1 MSDLTIA
8 VQTILDTQQHYQ
20 QAENYYNGTVPEFFA
35 SRSVAK
41 ELEKL
46 GDPNRVNFA
55 ATPVNAVANR
65 LEVTGVATIS
75 EPARIVVDQVW
86 QQNNLELEL
95 TQLINRTLVFGS
107 AYLICWPDSDGTTQI
122 YYNSPLSMVM
132 LYEPENPRQPK
143 GAAKLWSVTVD
154 GKPRTRVN
162 LYYSDRIEKYL
173 STSERLPMTVKDTDF
188 EPFIDEQTDETGSV
202 ANPFGQIP
210 VFHFTTGV
218 DQYGRPEHINAYG
231 PQDMITKMLVS
242 QMASVEHYGFPTRW
256 MLRDANSVSNPVSD
270 VDDDADDVLDSAPGQ
285 VWDLAGITK
294 VGQFDAA
301 KPDTYIAPY
310 REYVRAMAAVTDTP
324 LHYFENTHTNVS
336 GESLRAAEAPLVK
349 KVRTRQLAIGH
360 TLRQMFVFVLKMNNI
375 AEDVQIQWRQIE
387 SIDTKEQWE
396 IAYKKLQAG
405 LPVEQILLEQG
416 YDTEL
421 VAQWKKDGLLQTE
434 PITSTTEIPNTNI
447 EGEAA

>member
-75 EPARIVVDQVW
+75 DQARIVVDQVW

-95 TQLINRTLVFGS
+95 TQLINRTLVYGS

-132 LYEPENPRQPK
+132 LYDPENPRQPK
-143 GAAKLWSVTVD
+143 VAAKLWGETVD

-162 LYYSDRIEKYL
+162 LYYSDRIEMYR
-173 STSERLPMTVKDTDF
+173 STSERLPMTLKDTDF
-188 EPFIDEQTDETGSV
+188 EPYIDERTDENGWIT
-202 ANPFGQIP
+202 NTFGRIP

-218 DQYGRPEHINAYG
+218 DPYGKPEHISAYG
-231 PQDMITKMLVS
+231 PQDMINKMLIS

-256 MLRDANSVSNPVSD
+256 MLRDANSVSNPLSD

>member
-1 MSDLTIA
+1 MSDLTNA
-8 VQTILDTQQHYQ
+8 VQTILDTQQHYR

-35 SRSVAK
+35 SPSVAR
-41 ELEKL
+41 ELAKL

-65 LEVTGVATIS
+65 LEVTGVTTIS

-95 TQLINRTLVFGS
+95 TQLINRTLVYGS
-107 AYLICWPDSDGTTQI
+107 AYVICWPDADGTTQI
-122 YYNSPLSMVM
+122 YYNSPLNMVM
-132 LYEPENPRQPK
+132 LYDPENPRQPRV
-143 GAAKLWSVTVD
+143 AAKLWSVTVD
-154 GKPRTRVN
+154 DKPRTRLN
-162 LYYSDRIEKYL
+162 LYYADRIEKYL
-173 STSERLPMTVKDTDF
+173 STSERLPLTVKDTDF
-188 EPFIDEQTDETGSV
+188 EPYIDEQTDENGSV

-231 PQDMITKMLVS
+231 PQDAINKMLVS

-256 MLRDANSVSNPVSD
+256 MLRDANALSDPSNDPEP
-270 VDDDADDVLDSAPGQ
+270 DDRLDSAPGQ
-285 VWDLAGITK
+285 VWDLAGIQK
-294 VGQFDAA
+294 VGQFEAA
-301 KPDTYIAPY
+301 KPETYIKPY
-310 REYVRAMAAVTDTP
+310 REYVRALASVTDTP
-324 LHYFENTHTNVS
+324 LHYFENTYTNVS

-360 TLRQMFVFVLKMNNI
+360 TLRQLFVFVLKMNKLD
-375 AEDVQIQWRQIE
+375 EDVQIQWRQIE

-421 VAQWKKDGLLQTE
+421 VAQWKKEGLLETK
-434 PITSTTEIPNTNI
+434 TSTTDLPNTDI

>member
-1 MSDLTIA
+1 MSDLTNA
-8 VQTILDTQQHYQ
+8 VQQILDTQQHYT

-65 LEVTGVATIS
+65 LEVTGISTMS

-132 LYEPENPRQPK
+132 LYEPENPRQPRV
-143 GAAKLWSVTVD
+143 AAKLWSVTVD

-162 LYYSDRIEKYL
+162 LYYSDRIEKNL

-188 EPFIDEQTDETGSV
+188 EPFIDEQTDENGSV

-256 MLRDANSVSNPVSD
+256 MLRDANSGSNPLSD
-270 VDDDADDVLDSAPGQ
+270 VEDDADDVLDSAPGQ
-285 VWDLAGITK
+285 VWDLDGVAK
-294 VGQFDAA
+294 VGQFEAA

-310 REYVRAMAAVTDTP
+310 REYVRAMASVTDTP

-434 PITSTTEIPNTNI
+434 PSTTEVPNTTI

>member
-1 MSDLTIA
+1 M
-8 VQTILDTQQHYQ
+8 
-20 QAENYYNGTVPEFFA
+20 
-35 SRSVAK
+35 
-41 ELEKL
+41 
-46 GDPNRVNFA
+46 
-55 ATPVNAVANR
+55 
-65 LEVTGVATIS
+65 
-75 EPARIVVDQVW
+75 
-86 QQNNLELEL
+86 
-95 TQLINRTLVFGS
+95 
-107 AYLICWPDSDGTTQI
+107 
-122 YYNSPLSMVM
+122 
-132 LYEPENPRQPK
+132 
-143 GAAKLWSVTVD
+143 TVD

-188 EPFIDEQTDETGSV
+188 EPFIDEQTDENGSV

-256 MLRDANSVSNPVSD
+256 MLRDANSVSNPLSD

-294 VGQFDAA
+294 VGQFQVAA
-301 KPDTYIAPY
+301 PETYIAPY
-310 REYVRAMAAVTDTP
+310 REYVRAMASVTDTP

-336 GESLRAAEAPLVK
+336 GESPRAAEAPLVK

-375 AEDVQIQWRQIE
+375 AEDVT
-387 SIDTKEQWE
+387 D
-396 IAYKKLQAG
+396 
-405 LPVEQILLEQG
+405 PVAT
-416 YDTEL
+416 DR
-421 VAQWKKDGLLQTE
+421 VH
-434 PITSTTEIPNTNI
+434 
-447 EGEAA
+447 

>member
-95 TQLINRTLVFGS
+95 TQLINRTLVYGS

-132 LYEPENPRQPK
+132 LYDPENPRQPK
-143 GAAKLWSVTVD
+143 VAAKLWSVTVD

-173 STSERLPMTVKDTDF
+173 STGERLPMTVKDTDF
-188 EPFIDEQTDETGSV
+188 EPFIDEQTDENGSV

-218 DQYGRPEHINAYG
+218 DPYGKPEHISAYG
-231 PQDMITKMLVS
+231 PQDMINKMLIS

-256 MLRDANSVSNPVSD
+256 MLRDANSASNPLSD
-270 VDDDADDVLDSAPGQ
+270 IDDDADDVLDSAPGQ

-294 VGQFDAA
+294 VGQFEAA

-421 VAQWKKDGLLQTE
+421 VAQWKKDGLLQAE
-434 PITSTTEIPNTNI
+434 LDKSTTEVPNTNI

>member
-1 MSDLTIA
+1 MSDLTNA
-8 VQTILDTQQHYQ
+8 VQTILDTQQHYR

-35 SRSVAK
+35 SPSVAR
-41 ELEKL
+41 ELAKL

-65 LEVTGVATIS
+65 LEVTGVTTIS

-107 AYLICWPDSDGTTQI
+107 AYVICWPDADGTTQI

-132 LYEPENPRQPK
+132 LYDPENPRQPK
-143 GAAKLWSVTVD
+143 VAAKLWSVTVD
-154 GKPRTRVN
+154 RKPRTRVN
-162 LYYSDRIEKYL
+162 LYYADRTEKYL
-173 STSERLPMTVKDTDF
+173 SASERLPLTVKDTDF
-188 EPFIDEQTDETGSV
+188 EPYIDEQTDENGSV

-218 DQYGRPEHINAYG
+218 DQYGRPEHMNAYG
-231 PQDMITKMLVS
+231 PQDMINKMLIS

-256 MLRDANSVSNPVSD
+256 MLRDPSALSDLSNDPEP
-270 VDDDADDVLDSAPGQ
+270 DDRLDSAPGQ
-285 VWDLAGITK
+285 VWDLAGINK

-310 REYVRAMAAVTDTP
+310 REYVRALASVTDTP
-324 LHYFENTHTNVS
+324 LHYFENTYTNVS

-360 TLRQMFVFVLKMNNI
+360 TLRQLFVFVLKMNKLD
-375 AEDVQIQWRQIE
+375 EDVQIQWRQIE

-434 PITSTTEIPNTNI
+434 PNTSTTEVPNTDF

>member
-143 GAAKLWSVTVD
+143 CAAKLWSVTVD
-154 GKPRTRVN
+154 GKPHTRVN

-173 STSERLPMTVKDTDF
+173 STSERLPMTLKDTDF
-188 EPFIDEQTDETGSV
+188 EPYIDEQTDENGSV

-210 VFHFTTGV
+210 VFHFTTGI

-256 MLRDANSVSNPVSD
+256 MLRDPNGVNNPLSD

-285 VWDLAGITK
+285 VWDLAGIQK
-294 VGQFDAA
+294 VGQFQVAA
-301 KPDTYIAPY
+301 PDTYIAPY
-310 REYVRAMAAVTDTP
+310 REYVRAMASVTDTP

-434 PITSTTEIPNTNI
+434 PNTSTTGMPNTNI